1 MSASTKVRVSEI
13 VAEAARSLAA
23 ELPADVSWTVLVDD
37 EPTALDGGRC
47 VVALLGAEYRVGAI
61 LASPLARSLLVGP
74 PPADSVEE
82 GLEPAFKAAAASI
95 NNSLGTNVAL
105 GTITEST
112 PPEAMASLGGSLGTA
127 RLLDGD
133 THVASFIFAATTDFD
148 AEREAESP
156 VFDQI
161 PESIAPVVHHPVSML
176 SDVAM
181 GVTVELGRARM
192 TVGEILG
199 LTIGSVIELD
209 RIAGSP
215 VDVLVNGTLIARGEV
230 VVVDEEFGVRV
241 SEVLGYQ
248 PTERNRR

>member
-1 MSASTKVRVSEI
+1 MSTAYALLVHDIVHDAATALAAQMPADASWSVVVDEEATPLAGGRVVTATLGTGFRVS
-13 VAEAARSLAA
+13 VM
-23 ELPADVSWTVLVDD
+23 
-37 EPTALDGGRC
+37 
-47 VVALLGAEYRVGAI
+47 
-61 LASPLARSLLVGP
+61 LASPLARGLIVGP
-74 PPADSVEE
+74 PPADTVEE
-82 GLEPAFKAAAASI
+82 ALEPAFQAA
-95 NNSLGTNVAL
+95 VQAL
-105 GTITEST
+105 AQHLDDNLTLSALTEST
-112 PPEAMASLGGSLGTA
+112 EANAMASLGGTLLTA
-127 RLLDGD
+127 RLMDGD
-133 THVASFIFAATTDFD
+133 KHLATFVLAAVADLN
-148 AEREAESP
+148 AEPEPEVP
-156 VFDQI
+156 VFEQI
-161 PESIAPVVHHPVSML
+161 PDGPAPTTHHPVSML

-192 TVGEILG
+192 TVAEILA